1 MILEILWCLIFTPLV
16 ILLSRVKTQGR
27 NVTCLKKIFLM
38 SKSHH
43 PKPLAIP

>member
-16 ILLSRVKTQGR
+16 ILLSRVKTQGK
-27 NVTCLKKIFLM
+27 NMTSLKKIFLM
-38 SKSHH
+38 SKSHC